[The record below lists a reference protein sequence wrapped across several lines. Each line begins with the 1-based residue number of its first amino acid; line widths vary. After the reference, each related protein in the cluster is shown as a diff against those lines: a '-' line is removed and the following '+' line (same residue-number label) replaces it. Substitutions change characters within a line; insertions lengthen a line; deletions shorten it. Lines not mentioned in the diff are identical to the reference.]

1 MIKARYLR
9 TSTITESKLYFW
21 LVWGLVAFGIIVLLA
36 GLDQPLVLLVIS
48 ACTAGTMMF
57 VYSGLLWWMNSRS
70 LPKAIRITPFRAAVM
85 GFSFL
90 AFGGLAAF
98 TIIDQVKQNF

>member
-1 MIKARYLR
+1 
-9 TSTITESKLYFW
+9 

-36 GLDQPLVLLVIS
+36 GLTQPLVLLIIS

-57 VYSGLLWWMNSRS
+57 VYSGLLWWMNSRA
-70 LPKAIRITPFRAAVM
+70 LPEAIRITTWRTAVL

-90 AFGGLAAF
+90 AFGFLAVF
-98 TIIDQVKQNF
+98 TLIDQLKKL